1 MSILDRFKLDGKVA
15 IITGGSRGLGKSLS
29 MGFAEAGAD
38 VVVASRKLE
47 NCAEVAT
54 EVAEAT
60 GRRTLPVACHV
71 GSWDDCEQ
79 LVEAAYAEFGK
90 VDVLVNNAGMSP
102 GYDGVGDIS
111 EALYD
116 KVLDVNLKGP
126 FRLMQL
132 IGPRMVAA
140 GGGAIINMGS
150 RGAVLNPRP
159 HMLPYSGAKAG
170 LEAVTLGFAHAFGP
184 TVRVNAIL
192 VGPFFTDVSKHWDME
207 RMNAKFDRHALKRGG
222 QPDEIVGAAI
232 YLASDAASFTS
243 GAMIAVDGGEQ

>member
-1 MSILDRFKLDGKVA
+1 MGILDRFSLAGKTA
-15 IITGGSRGLGKSLS
+15 IITGGSRGLGEQLC

-38 VVVASRKLE
+38 VVVASRKLD
-47 NCAEVAT
+47 NCEEVAKSV
-54 EVAEAT
+54 EAAT
-60 GRRTLPVACHV
+60 GRRALPVACHV
-71 GSWDDCEQ
+71 GSWDDCGR
-79 LVEAAYAEFGK
+79 LVDTAYAHFGTI
-90 VDVLVNNAGMSP
+90 DILINNAGMSP
-102 GYDGVGDIS
+102 GYDSVSDIS

-132 IGPRMVAA
+132 IGPRMVAS
-140 GGGAIINMGS
+140 GGGSIVNMGS

-170 LEAVTLGFAHAFGP
+170 LEAITLGFAHAFGP

-192 VGPFFTDVSKHWDME
+192 VGPFFTDVSKHWDMA
-207 RMNAKFDRHALKRGG
+207 RMEQKFARHALQRGG
-222 QPDEIVGAAI
+222 DPSEIVGAAV

-243 GAMIAVDGGEQ
+243 GALLAVDGGEQ